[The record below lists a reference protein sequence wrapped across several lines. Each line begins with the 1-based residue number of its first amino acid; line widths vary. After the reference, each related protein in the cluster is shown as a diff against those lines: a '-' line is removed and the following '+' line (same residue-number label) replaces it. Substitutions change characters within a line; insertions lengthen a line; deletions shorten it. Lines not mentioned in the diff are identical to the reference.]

1 MQDSEG
7 LGDKK
12 RGGQGSLCKSRQMT
26 SDFRLYDNA
35 VPLQGFHCHRF
46 ETVASTQDL
55 LKQWVAHG
63 LAGPG
68 TVVKA
73 EEQTHGRGRM
83 GHAWTSLRGKGL
95 WLSVYFQ
102 PCLPLDRASAW
113 NMNLAL
119 AVCKALDAVAPW
131 GGWQMKWPNDWVS
144 SQGRKAGGML
154 VENQLRGSL
163 ISDSW
168 VGIGI
173 NVDPDAV
180 DARLPFATSLMAE
193 GHGKPQAGG
202 ATAVTLQEKL
212 FEALLTELEWLLE
225 PYNPLKGPWNI
236 PQIIEEVDRRLYG
249 LGQNLPFL
257 CKERTEYWVPLGLS
271 PDGGLRVRSENGD
284 LVQTLY
290 HPHHRMTY
298 TLDL

>member
-1 MQDSEG
+1 
-7 LGDKK
+7 
-12 RGGQGSLCKSRQMT
+12 MT
-26 SDFRLYDNA
+26 SDFRLYDHA
-35 VPLQGFHCHRF
+35 VPLHGFHCHRF
-46 ETVASTQDL
+46 ETLASTQDL
-55 LKQWVAHG
+55 LKQWVSQG

-68 TVVKA
+68 TVVMA

-102 PCLPLDRASAW
+102 PCLPVDRALAW

-119 AVCKALDAVAPW
+119 AVCKALDTVAPW
-131 GGWQMKWPNDWVS
+131 GDWQIKWPNDWVS

-193 GHGKPQAGG
+193 GHGSPQAMGS
-202 ATAVTLQEKL
+202 TAVALQEKL
-212 FEALLTELEWLLE
+212 VEALLAELEWLLE
-225 PYNPLKGPWNI
+225 PYSPWKGTWNI
-236 PQIIEEVDRRLYG
+236 PQIIQEVDRRLYG
-249 LGQNLPFL
+249 LEQNLPFL
-257 CKERTEYWVPLGLS
+257 CDERIEHWAPLGLS
-271 PDGGLRVRSENGD
+271 HDGGLRVRSESGD

-290 HPHHRMTY
+290 HPHHRMFY
-298 TLDL
+298 GPQF